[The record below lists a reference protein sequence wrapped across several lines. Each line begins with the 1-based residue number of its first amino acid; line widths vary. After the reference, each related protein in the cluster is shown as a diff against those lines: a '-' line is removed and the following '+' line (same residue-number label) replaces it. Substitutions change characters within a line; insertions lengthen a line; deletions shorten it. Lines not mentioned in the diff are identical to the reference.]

1 MEAARCGADS
11 YRAYQEVH
19 PFRGGRIFIAGVVVL
34 LHKGGLDVAE
44 KMVRSGEVTTSILGL
59 AVEVGD
65 LQCAV
70 C

>member
-1 MEAARCGADS
+1 MRCGADS
-11 YRAYQEVH
+11 YRADREVH

-44 KMVRSGEVTTSILGL
+44 EMGSSGEVTTSTILGL